1 MDDINLNL
9 DIDDLELD
17 LRLSDDFVFGT
28 VMRNERFCRKFL
40 EMVLP
45 EIDIGKIV
53 FAESQKSL
61 QEGFDVRGVRFD
73 VYSKSDSGKVYDI
86 EIQTT
91 NTGDLPLR
99 TRAYHI
105 EAGIDIMNKQTKE
118 SGTYL
123 DLPEVFVIFI
133 CTFQPFKKH
142 NRHMYTFRN
151 YCQEDKRIA
160 LDDGAYTIFLST
172 KGKIKDISP
181 ELKAYLDFIDGK
193 ASDDPF
199 VVELKE
205 EVARI
210 SKNSEWRRA
219 YMHGRTWMQ
228 AKQLQWQ
235 QEGLQKGLQEGL
247 QKGLRE
253 GLQEGR
259 NEEKFD
265 TAKRLRFMGL
275 SDEQIQVATE
285 LSLEEIRTL

>member
-1 MDDINLNL
+1 MDDINL
-9 DIDDLELD
+9 DEFDDVELD

-45 EIDIGKIV
+45 EIDIGEIV
-53 FAESQKSL
+53 FTETQKSL

-73 VYSKSDSGKVYDI
+73 VYSKSESGKVYDI

-91 NTGDLPLR
+91 NTGELPLR

-142 NRHMYTFRN
+142 SRHLYTFRN
-151 YCQEDKRIA
+151 YCQEDKSIA
-160 LDDGAYTIFLST
+160 LNDGAYTIFLST
-172 KGKIKDISP
+172 KGKMKDISP

-193 ASDDPF
+193 ASNDPF
-199 VVELKE
+199 VVELKQ

-219 YMHGRTWMQ
+219 YMHGRTWLQ
-228 AKQLQWQ
+228 AKQLQWKQ
-235 QEGLQKGLQEGL
+235 
-247 QKGLRE
+247 E

-259 NEEKFD
+259 TEGRTEGRAEEKFD
-265 TAKRLRFMGL
+265 TAKRLRSIGL
-275 SDEQIQVATE
+275 TDEQIQFATQ
-285 LSLEEIRTL
+285 LSLEEIKTL

>member
-1 MDDINLNL
+1 MDVDNFNEF
-9 DIDDLELD
+9 DDLELD

-53 FAESQKSL
+53 FAETQKSF

-142 NRHMYTFRN
+142 SRHLYTFRN
-151 YCQEDKRIA
+151 YCQEDKSIA
-160 LDDGAYTIFLST
+160 LNDGAYTIFLST
-172 KGKIKDISP
+172 KGKMKDISP

-193 ASDDPF
+193 ASNDPF
-199 VVELKE
+199 VVELKQ

-219 YMHGRTWMQ
+219 YMHGRTWLQ
-228 AKQLQWQ
+228 AKQLQWKQ
-235 QEGLQKGLQEGL
+235 
-247 QKGLRE
+247 E

-259 NEEKFD
+259 TETQTE
-265 TAKRLRFMGL
+265 ALKRMHEAGM
-275 SDEQIQVATE
+275 DESQIKYLTE
-285 LSLEEIRTL
+285 LLFGERKNI

>member
-1 MDDINLNL
+1 MNDIDLYDDIELNL
-9 DIDDLELD
+9 
-17 LRLSDDFVFGT
+17 SMADDFVFGT

-45 EIDIGKIV
+45 EIDVGRIV
-53 FAESQKSL
+53 FADTQKTL

-73 VYSKSDSGKVYDI
+73 VYSKSDNGKVYDI
-86 EIQTT
+86 EIQTA
-91 NTGDLPLR
+91 NIGDLAKR

-105 EAGIDIMNKQTKE
+105 ETGIDIMNKQSKA
-118 SGTYL
+118 SGTYE

-133 CTFQPFKKH
+133 CTFQPFRGQK
-142 NRHMYTFRN
+142 RHKYTFRN
-151 YCQEDKRIA
+151 YCQEDKSLA
-160 LDDGAYTIFLST
+160 LNDGAYTIFLST
-172 KGKIKDISP
+172 KGKLDDISP
-181 ELKAYLDFIDGK
+181 ELRAYLDFIDGK
-193 ASDDPF
+193 ASNDPF
-199 VVELKE
+199 VAELKE

-235 QEGLQKGLQEGL
+235 QEGLQQGLQ
-247 QKGLRE
+247 Q

-259 NEEKFD
+259 TKGRSEEKFD
-265 TAKRLRFMGL
+265 TAKRMRSIGL
-275 SDEQIQVATE
+275 TDEQIHFATQ

>member
-1 MDDINLNL
+1 
-9 DIDDLELD
+9 
-17 LRLSDDFVFGT
+17 
-28 VMRNERFCRKFL
+28 
-40 EMVLP
+40 
-45 EIDIGKIV
+45 
-53 FAESQKSL
+53 
-61 QEGFDVRGVRFD
+61 
-73 VYSKSDSGKVYDI
+73 
-86 EIQTT
+86 
-91 NTGDLPLR
+91 
-99 TRAYHI
+99 
-105 EAGIDIMNKQTKE
+105 
-118 SGTYL
+118 
-123 DLPEVFVIFI
+123 
-133 CTFQPFKKH
+133 
-142 NRHMYTFRN
+142 
-151 YCQEDKRIA
+151 
-160 LDDGAYTIFLST
+160 IFLST

-247 QKGLRE
+247 QKGLQE